1 MLYERIQ
8 RFVVGTLFS
17 FLFSMC
23 AVGELV
29 TGFDLPLDSWTG
41 LTIFCAV
48 ISVLFSCLLTFG
60 LELVALAIPNLI
72 MGIAGWRKDLLWKQL
87 SSLFYLVSE
96 HYSEVYE
103 DWAVFGEPLT
113 ETYERALGLIV
124 LLVVMFIDICVCCG
138 MSMLFTLPAIIVP
151 IAACLITT
159 DTLPDE
165 RYLYLMLLGAIV
177 LLLTNESRCNDPEG
191 YPLSLL
197 KTTPTTA
204 AALALLF
211 LLAPQESYVDHATAI
226 FNEAMEIAESMQP
239 PSVNAESSVTGFQEV
254 YDLADMGERE
264 PQSSRVMRVRAPY
277 TGVVYLRGRDYDV
290 YTGTAWESTL
300 GRAEMLTSGRS
311 SVAEPIDIVTYEV
324 EKCMYIPYYASASAG
339 LIDGFVPNEEG
350 KDRYSFF
357 ISEDP
362 LRFSGYDLTGEEDIY
377 TALPQE
383 TYEWAR
389 PLVKRLLADKK
400 EGESEA
406 SVIGEYVSQSAAYD
420 LRTDSMNETEES
432 CTDFAKWFLEES
444 DTGYCVHFAT
454 ASAVLLRAAEIP
466 ARYVVGYTA
475 LCEAYETVYV
485 TAVNAHAWVEYYD
498 STYGVWR
505 ILDSTPYAPES
516 SDEVPPEEAIER
528 ESKSDVAD
536 VADVPELPDKS
547 DDTNEA
553 DDATSAEASTDSNST
568 EEETRDTDSGIT
580 SVVKKPLLVLLIVSV
595 FPIALI
601 LLRLYRRRMWNI
613 ADPDRQAVE
622 RWRQT
627 KGMARLIGCR
637 LPGELER
644 AALKASF
651 SDRHVS
657 AEELERFTVFT
668 AYVKKTLPSVKWYRR
683 LALHLFFDV

>member
-8 RFVVGTLFS
+8 RFVIGTLFS

-23 AVGELV
+23 AIGELV

-41 LTIFCAV
+41 LTVFCAV

-103 DWAVFGEPLT
+103 GWAVFGEPLT
-113 ETYERALGLIV
+113 ETYERALGLIA

-151 IAACLITT
+151 IAACLVTT

-165 RYLYLMLLGAIV
+165 RYLYFMLLGSIV

-197 KTTPTTA
+197 KTTPPTA

-226 FNEAMEIAESMQP
+226 FNEAMEIADSIR
-239 PSVNAESSVTGFQEV
+239 PSVNTGSSVTDLREV
-254 YDLADMGERE
+254 YDLADMGERD
-264 PQSSRVMRVRAPY
+264 PKSSRVMRVRAPY
-277 TGVVYLRGRDYDV
+277 DGVIYLRGRDYDV
-290 YTGTAWESTL
+290 YNGTSWESTL

-311 SVAEPIDIVTYEV
+311 SVAEPIDIVTSVV
-324 EKCMYIPYYASASAG
+324 EECMYIPYYASDSAG

-350 KDRYSFF
+350 KDSYSFF
-357 ISEDP
+357 ISEEP
-362 LRFSGYDLTGEEDIY
+362 LRFSGYDLTGSEDIY

-389 PLVKRLLADKK
+389 PLVKKLLADK
-400 EGESEA
+400 EEDESA
-406 SVIGEYVSQSAAYD
+406 ALVIGEYVRQSAAYD
-420 LRTDSMNETEES
+420 LKTASMNETEEGS
-432 CTDFAKWFLEES
+432 TDFARWFLEES

-466 ARYVVGYTA
+466 ARYVGGYTV
-475 LCEAYETVYV
+475 LCEAYKTVYV
-485 TAVNAHAWVEYYD
+485 TAANAHAWVEYYD
-498 STYGVWR
+498 STHGVWR
-505 ILDSTPYAPES
+505 ILDSTPTAPEAAE
-516 SDEVPPEEAIER
+516 EVPPEEVIER
-528 ESKSDVAD
+528 ESDGSDET
-536 VADVPELPDKS
+536 DVPRLPDEP

-553 DDATSAEASTDSNST
+553 NDTASSDETSTDSTST
-568 EEETRDTDSGIT
+568 EEETDGTISDIAA
-580 SVVKKPLLVLLIVSV
+580 VVKKLLSVLLIVSA

-613 ADPDRQAVE
+613 EDPDRQAIE

-627 KGMARLIGCR
+627 KGMARLMGCR

-657 AEELERFTVFT
+657 AEELERFTAFR
-668 AYVKKTLPSVKWYRR
+668 AYVKRTLPSVKWYRR
-683 LALHLFFDV
+683 LALHLLFDV